1 MFSTTSNATVDKA
14 LISLIVI
21 YHFFACLYG
30 LAAVLLLGSGEIVLL
45 FLVLGVASALF
56 LNSRALPA
64 RVTAL
69 LWHGVVVV
77 LIIERKTKGSEWI
90 KLLSALSFLYLV
102 ATSLPRAAALWRRE
116 RPEGIP

>member
-30 LAAVLLLGSGEIVLL
+30 LAAVLLLGSGKIVLL
-45 FLVLGVASALF
+45 FLVLGVASAF
-56 LNSRALPA
+56 LPA

-90 KLLSALSFLYLV
+90 TLLSALSFLYLV
-102 ATSLPRAAALWRRE
+102 ATSLPGAAALWRKG